1 MKRELPVFITLIHDT
16 IECILL
22 NYIKVFLKYLEI
34 IAGGKKYLQKDLE
47 NMSLNDSIA
56 TGQIKNL
63 DILQCYSK
71 SRYMTKRM
79 VRKDW
84 PFPGDPSG
92 SRVVRKLFEL

>member
-1 MKRELPVFITLIHDT
+1 MLVEKIP
-16 IECILL
+16 
-22 NYIKVFLKYLEI
+22 
-34 IAGGKKYLQKDLE
+34 AKDLE